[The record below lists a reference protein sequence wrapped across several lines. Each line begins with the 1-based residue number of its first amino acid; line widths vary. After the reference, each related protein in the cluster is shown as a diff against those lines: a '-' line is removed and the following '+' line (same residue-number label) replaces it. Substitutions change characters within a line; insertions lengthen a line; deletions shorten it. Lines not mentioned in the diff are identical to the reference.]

1 VCLWAN
7 FKLPDGFVIN
17 LGYDIT
23 ERRKSEEDM
32 RLLRSELLHTTRVLT
47 MGEFTG
53 ALAHELN
60 HPLGSIL
67 NNANAAKRVLEQ
79 KEPDLNEIRDIIAD
93 IISEDKRA
101 SNVIQRLRDLMKKTE
116 IELSSLAMNDVIED
130 VIGLIHSDLVI
141 KNISLSKQL
150 TKKLPEVSGDR
161 VQLQQVFLNLI
172 INATDAMKNSKEKRL
187 HISTAKNGGEGII
200 VCVKD
205 SGSGFDQK
213 EKDNVFEPFF
223 TTKKEGM
230 GMGLPIAQTIIKA
243 LHGEIWVENNEEGGA
258 SLFVTL
264 PASERN

>member
-1 VCLWAN
+1 
-7 FKLPDGFVIN
+7 
-17 LGYDIT
+17 
-23 ERRKSEEDM
+23 
-32 RLLRSELLHTTRVLT
+32 
-47 MGEFTG
+47 
-53 ALAHELN
+53 
-60 HPLGSIL
+60 
-67 NNANAAKRVLEQ
+67 
-79 KEPDLNEIRDIIAD
+79 
-93 IISEDKRA
+93 
-101 SNVIQRLRDLMKKTE
+101 
-116 IELSSLAMNDVIED
+116 LAMNDVIEE

-141 KNISLSKQL
+141 KNISLSTQL
-150 TKKLPEVSGDR
+150 TKKLPEVTGDR

-172 INATDAMKNSKEKRL
+172 INATDAMKTSKEKHL

>member
-1 VCLWAN
+1 
-7 FKLPDGFVIN
+7 
-17 LGYDIT
+17 
-23 ERRKSEEDM
+23 
-32 RLLRSELLHTTRVLT
+32 
-47 MGEFTG
+47 MGELTG

-67 NNANAAKRVLEQ
+67 NNANAAKRVLEH
-79 KEPDLNEIRDIIAD
+79 KEPNLNEIRDIIAD
-93 IISEDKRA
+93 IISEDQRA

-116 IELSSLAMNDVIED
+116 VKLSSLAMNDVIEE
-130 VIGLIHSDLVI
+130 VIALIHSDFII
-141 KNISLSKQL
+141 KNVSLSKQL
-150 TKKLPEVSGDR
+150 AKKLPEVNGDR

-172 INATDAMKNSKEKRL
+172 LNATDAMKESEEKNL

-200 VCVKD
+200 VCVRD

-213 EKDNVFEPFF
+213 GKDNLFEPFF

-243 LHGEIWVENNEEGGA
+243 LHGDIWIENNKEGGA